1 MAIRPGLG
9 FDGGEL
15 CEWSPMLRWLLVG
28 AMVAGLGVGL
38 QNGWIVIQW
47 TKMATDLKV
56 PFLAEPEPIKVLSR

>member
-1 MAIRPGLG
+1 
-9 FDGGEL
+9 
-15 CEWSPMLRWLLVG
+15 MLRWLLVG